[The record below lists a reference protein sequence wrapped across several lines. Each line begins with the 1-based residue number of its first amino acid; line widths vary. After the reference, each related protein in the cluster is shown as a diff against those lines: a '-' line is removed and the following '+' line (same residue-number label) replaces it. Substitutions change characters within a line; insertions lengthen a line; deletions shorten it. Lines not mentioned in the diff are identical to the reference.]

1 MPTPSIMITQLE
13 VTHSALE
20 MDEAGKTHCPT
31 GNKNRFWKQALNA
44 AEEAS
49 TEGQGRTS
57 SVLREKMPRTV
68 RTLVNDIH

>member
-1 MPTPSIMITQLE
+1 MPTPSIMNARLE

-20 MDEAGKTHCPT
+20 MEDAGKTHCPT
-31 GNKNRFWKQALNA
+31 GKNRFWKQALNA
-44 AEEAS
+44 AEEAM